1 MTDKQYPLLPLPA
14 GYYGDDRSLIGV
26 SPLDPIFT
34 EQQMR
39 AYVDADRA
47 RRVPL
52 SDEAIEQATGAKRGT
67 PTFLVVQ
74 AFCRAVEAAH
84 GIHER
89 KESADV

>member
-47 RRVPL
+47 QRLPL
-52 SDEAIEQATGAKRGT
+52 EDQAIEQAIGAKKGT
-67 PTFLVVQ
+67 PTFLVAL
-74 AFCRAVEAAH
+74 AFCRAIEAAH

-89 KESADV
+89 KESGDV